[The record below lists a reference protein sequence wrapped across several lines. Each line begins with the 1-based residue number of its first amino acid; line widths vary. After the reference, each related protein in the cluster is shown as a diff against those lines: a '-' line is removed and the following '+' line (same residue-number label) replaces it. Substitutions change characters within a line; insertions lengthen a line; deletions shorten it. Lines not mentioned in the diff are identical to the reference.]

1 MIDDGQWSIDDGQ
14 RSIVYFF
21 GLQSGFIL
29 KMELHMRDRIQEAL
43 KRSKADYTEIRI
55 EEKETTRVAFRGK
68 ELEVANANIDKG
80 GIVRCLIKNKGW
92 GVATFNN
99 LDDLFNKVDQA
110 YQCARV
116 GSVPE
121 PIELAVVEPVE
132 NSTVAEMKR
141 DFRDISLVEKKSLA
155 ERYNQVLVNHNDRI
169 IDTQTAY
176 MDAFTHLILANSE
189 GTYIDQEKPSVV
201 ISAFAI
207 ARDGDNV
214 QQAHESLS
222 TTQGYEYIL
231 DKDELARKAAQ
242 KAVELL
248 DAKPVKAGQ
257 YPVVVDQ
264 MLAGVFI
271 HEAFGH
277 LSEADFVYENPKA
290 RQMMTMGRRFGKGIL
305 NVFDDGS
312 IPNQRGTTLFDDE
325 GVPARRNW
333 LISSGELVGRLHSRQ
348 TAARMGEKAS
358 GNARAINYRFAP
370 IVRMTN
376 TAIDNG
382 TTSFDDMIKDIK
394 LGIYACEAYG
404 GQTQLENFSF
414 SSGYAYMIRDGKI
427 AEMVKDVIL
436 SGNLFTTLENIDA
449 IGNDFKWLNTG
460 GGCGKGAQYPLP
472 VGMGAP
478 HIRIQNVVIGG
489 E

>member
-1 MIDDGQWSIDDGQ
+1 
-14 RSIVYFF
+14 
-21 GLQSGFIL
+21 
-29 KMELHMRDRIQEAL
+29 MRDKIQEAL

-55 EEKETTRVAFRGK
+55 EEKETTRVVFRGK

-80 GIVRCLIKNKGW
+80 GIVRCLIKDKGW
-92 GVATFNN
+92 GVVTFNN
-99 LDDLFNKVDQA
+99 LDDLLNKADQA

-121 PIELAVVEPVE
+121 PIKLASVEPVE
-132 NSTVAEMKR
+132 NVTTVEMKR
-141 DFRDISLVEKKSLA
+141 DFRDIPLSEKKALA
-155 ERYNQVLVNHNDRI
+155 ERYNRILLGHSGKI
-169 IDTQTAY
+169 IDTQAAY
-176 MDAFTHLILANSE
+176 VDTFTKITLANSE
-189 GTYIDQEKPSVV
+189 GTYIEQEKPSVV
-201 ISAFAI
+201 IGAFAI

-214 QQAHESLS
+214 QQAHETLS
-222 TTQGYEYIL
+222 TTQGFEYVL
-231 DKDELARKAAQ
+231 DKDELARRAAQ

-248 DAKPVKAGQ
+248 DAQSIKAGQ

-290 RQMMTMGRRFGKGIL
+290 REMMTMGRRFGKGLL

-312 IPNQRGTTLFDDE
+312 IPNLRGTTLYDDE
-325 GVPARRNW
+325 GTPARRNW
-333 LISSGELVGRLHSRQ
+333 LIRDGELVGRLHSRQ

-382 TTSFDDMIKDIK
+382 TTSFEDMIKDIE

-414 SSGYAYMIRDGKI
+414 SSGYAYMIRNGKI

-436 SGNLFTTLENIDA
+436 AGNLFTTLENIDA
-449 IGNDFKWLNTG
+449 IGNDFKWQNTG
-460 GGCGKGAQYPLP
+460 GGCGKGNQFPLP
-472 VGMGAP
+472 VGTGAP

>member
-1 MIDDGQWSIDDGQ
+1 
-14 RSIVYFF
+14 
-21 GLQSGFIL
+21 
-29 KMELHMRDRIQEAL
+29 MRDQIQAAL
-43 KRSKADYTEIRI
+43 KRSHADYTEIRI
-55 EEKETTRVAFRGK
+55 EEKETSRVVFRGK

-80 GIVRCLIKNKGW
+80 GIVRCLIKDKGW

-121 PIELAVVEPVE
+121 PIELASVDPIEE
-132 NSTVAEMKR
+132 ATTVEMKR
-141 DFRDISLVEKKSLA
+141 DFRDISLAEKKALA
-155 ERYNQVLVNHNDRI
+155 ERYNQVVLGYSNKI
-169 IDTQTAY
+169 IDTQAVYVDSFSRT
-176 MDAFTHLILANSE
+176 ILANSE
-189 GTYIDQEKPSVV
+189 GTFIEQDRPSVIV
-201 ISAFAI
+201 AATAI

-214 QQAHESLS
+214 QQAHDSLAS
-222 TTQGYEYIL
+222 TQGYEFVL
-231 DKDELARKAAQ
+231 DQDEKMKLVAQHAVDLLA
-242 KAVELL
+242 
-248 DAKPVKAGQ
+248 AKPVKAGQ
-257 YPVVVDQ
+257 YTVVADQ
-264 MLAGVFI
+264 LLAGVFI

-290 RQMMTMGRRFGKGIL
+290 REMMTLGRRFGKGIL
-305 NVFDDGS
+305 NVYDDGS
-312 IPNQRGTTLFDDE
+312 IPNQRGTTLYDDE
-325 GVPARRNW
+325 GTPARRNW
-333 LISSGELVGRLHSRQ
+333 LIREGELVGRLHSRQ
-348 TAARMGEKAS
+348 TAAKMGEKAS

-376 TAIDNG
+376 TAIENG
-382 TTSFDDMIKDIK
+382 VTSFNDMLKDID
-394 LGIYACEAYG
+394 LGIYACVAYG
-404 GQTQLENFSF
+404 GETMLENFSF

-436 SGNLFTTLENIDA
+436 AGNLFTTLENIDA
-449 IGNDFKWLNTG
+449 IGNDFKWMNTG
-460 GGCGKGAQYPLP
+460 GGCGKGNQSPLP

>member
-1 MIDDGQWSIDDGQ
+1 
-14 RSIVYFF
+14 
-21 GLQSGFIL
+21 
-29 KMELHMRDRIQEAL
+29 MRDQIQEAL

-55 EEKETTRVAFRGK
+55 EERESTRAVFRGK
-68 ELEVANANIDKG
+68 DLETANANIDKG

-99 LDDLFNKVDQA
+99 VDDLLTKVDQA
-110 YQCARV
+110 YQCAQV

-121 PIELAVVEPVE
+121 PIELASVEPVE
-132 NSTVAEMKR
+132 QVITAEMKR
-141 DFRDISLVEKKSLA
+141 DFRDISLAEKKALA
-155 ERYNQVLVNHNDRI
+155 EHYNHVIMSHSDKI
-169 IDTQTAY
+169 IDTQAVY
-176 MDAFTHLILANSE
+176 NDAFSKLTFANSE
-189 GTYIDQEKPSVV
+189 GTYIEQDKPSVV
-201 ISAFAI
+201 IAAVAI

-214 QQAHESLS
+214 QQAYESLA
-222 TTQGYEYIL
+222 TTQGYEYVL
-231 DKDELARKAAQ
+231 NQEELAEKAA
-242 KAVELL
+242 KHAVELL
-248 DAKPVKAGQ
+248 NAKPVKAGQ
-257 YPVVVDQ
+257 YTVIADQ

-290 RQMMTMGRRFGKGIL
+290 REMMTMGRRFGKGIL
-305 NVFDDGS
+305 NVYDDGS
-312 IPNQRGTTLFDDE
+312 IPNQRGTTLYDDE
-325 GVPARRNW
+325 GTPARRNW
-333 LISSGELVGRLHSRQ
+333 LIRDGELVGRLHSRQ
-348 TAARMGEKAS
+348 TAAKMGETAS

-382 TTSFDDMIKDIK
+382 TTSFDEMIKDIK
-394 LGIYACEAYG
+394 LGIYACDAYG
-404 GQTQLENFSF
+404 GETQLENFSF

-436 SGNLFTTLENIDA
+436 AGNLFTTLENIDA

-460 GGCGKGAQYPLP
+460 GGCGKGNQFPLP

>member
-1 MIDDGQWSIDDGQ
+1 
-14 RSIVYFF
+14 
-21 GLQSGFIL
+21 
-29 KMELHMRDRIQEAL
+29 MRDRIQEAL
-43 KRSKADYTEIRI
+43 KHSKADYTEIRI
-55 EEKETTRVAFRGK
+55 EEKETTRVVFRGK
-68 ELEVANANIDKG
+68 ELETANANIDKG
-80 GIVRCLIKNKGW
+80 GVVRCLIRNKGW
-92 GVATFNN
+92 GVTTFNN
-99 LDDLFNKVDQA
+99 LDDLLTKVDQA
-110 YQCARV
+110 YQCAQV

-121 PIELAVVEPVE
+121 PIELASVEPV
-132 NSTVAEMKR
+132 NQVTTVEMKR
-141 DFRDISLVEKKSLA
+141 DFRDITLAEKKSLT
-155 ERYNQVLVNHNDRI
+155 ERYNQVLLRHNNKI
-169 IDTQTAY
+169 IDTRCFYSDT
-176 MDAFTHLILANSE
+176 FSHLTFANSE
-189 GTYIDQEKPSVV
+189 GSYIEQEKPSVV
-201 ISAFAI
+201 IGTFAT

-214 QQAHESLS
+214 QQAHETFSN
-222 TTQGYEYIL
+222 TQGYEYVL
-231 DKDELARKAAQ
+231 EKDELARRAAQ

-257 YPVVVDQ
+257 YTIVADQ

-290 RQMMTMGRRFGKGIL
+290 REMMTMGRRFGKGIL
-305 NVFDDGS
+305 NVYDDGS
-312 IPNQRGTTLFDDE
+312 IPDLRGTTMYDDE
-325 GVPARRNW
+325 GTPARRNW
-333 LISSGELVGRLHSRQ
+333 LIRDGELVGRLHSRQ
-348 TAARMGEKAS
+348 TAAKMGEAAS
-358 GNARAINYRFAP
+358 GNARAMSYRFAP

-382 TTSFDDMIKDIK
+382 TTSFEDMIKDIE

-414 SSGYAYMIRDGKI
+414 SSGYAYMIRNGKI

-449 IGNDFKWLNTG
+449 IGNDFQWLNTG
-460 GGCGKGAQYPLP
+460 GGCGKGNQYPLP

>member
-1 MIDDGQWSIDDGQ
+1 
-14 RSIVYFF
+14 
-21 GLQSGFIL
+21 
-29 KMELHMRDRIQEAL
+29 MRDRIEEAL

-55 EEKETTRVAFRGK
+55 EEKETTRVVYRGK

-80 GIVRCLIKNKGW
+80 GIVRCLIKDKGW
-92 GVATFNN
+92 GIATFNN
-99 LDDLFNKVDQA
+99 LDDLLNKADQA
-110 YQCARV
+110 YQCAQV

-121 PIELAVVEPVE
+121 PIDLAPVEPVE
-132 NSTVAEMKR
+132 KITTVEMKR
-141 DFRDISLVEKKSLA
+141 DFRDISLAEKKALA
-155 ERYNQVLVNHNDRI
+155 ERYNQVVLRYSNKI
-169 IDTQTAY
+169 IDTQAVY
-176 MDAFTHLILANSE
+176 SDSFTKVILANSE
-189 GTYIDQEKPSVV
+189 GTYIEQDRPSIVV
-201 ISAFAI
+201 GATAI

-214 QQAHESLS
+214 QQAHNSLAN
-222 TTQGYEYIL
+222 TQGYEYVL
-231 DKDELARKAAQ
+231 DKDELMKMAAQ
-242 KAVELL
+242 HAVELL
-248 DAKPVKAGQ
+248 TAKPVKAGQ

-290 RQMMTMGRRFGKGIL
+290 REMMTMGRRFGKGIL
-305 NVFDDGS
+305 NVYDDGS
-312 IPNQRGTTLFDDE
+312 IPNQRGTTLYDDE
-325 GVPARRNW
+325 GTPARRNW
-333 LISSGELVGRLHSRQ
+333 LIRDGELVGRLHSRQ
-348 TAARMGEKAS
+348 TAAKMGEKAS

-376 TAIDNG
+376 TAIDNS
-382 TTSFDDMIKDIK
+382 TTSFEDMIKDIE

-414 SSGYAYMIRDGKI
+414 SSGYAYMIRQGKI

-436 SGNLFTTLENIDA
+436 AGNLFTTLENIDA

-460 GGCGKGAQYPLP
+460 GGCGKGNQFPLP

>member
-1 MIDDGQWSIDDGQ
+1 MQN
-14 RSIVYFF
+14 
-21 GLQSGFIL
+21 
-29 KMELHMRDRIQEAL
+29 RIQEAL
-43 KRSKADYTEIRI
+43 KHSKADYTEIRI
-55 EEKETTRVAFRGK
+55 EEKETTRVVFRGK
-68 ELEVANANIDKG
+68 DLETANANLDKG
-80 GIVRCLIKNKGW
+80 GIVRCLIRDKGW

-99 LDDLFNKVDQA
+99 LDDLLNKVDQA
-110 YQCARV
+110 YQCAQV

-121 PIELAVVEPVE
+121 PIELATVEPIQHVT
-132 NSTVAEMKR
+132 TVEMKR
-141 DFRDISLVEKKSLA
+141 DFRDITLAEKKALA
-155 ERYNQVLVNHNDRI
+155 ERYNEVMLSQSNKI
-169 IDTQTAY
+169 IDTQAVYSDT
-176 MDAFTHLILANSE
+176 FVHLILANSE
-189 GTYIDQEKPSVV
+189 GTYIEQEKPSVAV
-201 ISAFAI
+201 AAI
-207 ARDGDNV
+207 AISRDGDNV
-214 QQAHESLS
+214 QQAYESLAD
-222 TTQGYEYIL
+222 TRGYEYVL

-242 KAVELL
+242 KAIELL

-257 YPVVVDQ
+257 YPVVADQ

-290 RQMMTMGRRFGKGIL
+290 REMMTMGRRFGKGIL

-312 IPNQRGTTLFDDE
+312 IPDQRGTTLYDDE
-325 GVPARRNW
+325 GTPARRNW
-333 LISSGELVGRLHSRQ
+333 LIREGELVGRLHSRQ
-348 TAARMGEKAS
+348 TAAKMGESAS

-382 TTSFDDMIKDIK
+382 TTSFEDMIKDIE
-394 LGIYACEAYG
+394 LGIYACDAYG

-414 SSGYAYMIRDGKI
+414 SSGYAYMIRNGKI

-436 SGNLFTTLENIDA
+436 SGNLFTTLENVDA
-449 IGNDFKWLNTG
+449 IGNDFRWLNTG
-460 GGCGKGAQYPLP
+460 GGCGKGNQFPLP

>member
-1 MIDDGQWSIDDGQ
+1 
-14 RSIVYFF
+14 
-21 GLQSGFIL
+21 
-29 KMELHMRDRIQEAL
+29 MRDRILEAL

-55 EEKETTRVAFRGK
+55 EEKETTRVVFRGK

-80 GIVRCLIKNKGW
+80 GIVRCLIKDKGW
-92 GVATFNN
+92 GVTTFNN
-99 LDDLFNKVDQA
+99 LDELLNKTDQA
-110 YQCARV
+110 YQCAKV

-121 PIELAVVEPVE
+121 AIELAEVESVE
-132 NSTVAEMKR
+132 ELTTVEMKR
-141 DFRDISLVEKKSLA
+141 DFRDISLAEKKALA
-155 ERYNQVLVNHNDRI
+155 ERYNQIVLGHSGKI

-176 MDAFTHLILANSE
+176 VDSFTHLVLANSE
-189 GTYIDQEKPSVV
+189 GTYIEQEKPSVV
-201 ISAFAI
+201 ISAWAV
-207 ARDGDNV
+207 ARDGENV

-222 TTQGYEYIL
+222 TTQGFEYVL
-231 DKDELARKAAQ
+231 GKDELARKAAQ

-248 DAKPVKAGQ
+248 EAKPVKAGE

-264 MLAGVFI
+264 MLAGVFM

-290 RQMMTMGRRFGKGIL
+290 REMMTMGRRFGKGLL
-305 NVFDDGS
+305 NVYDDGS
-312 IPNQRGTTLFDDE
+312 IPNLRGTTLYDDE
-325 GVPARRNW
+325 GTPARRNW
-333 LISSGELVGRLHSRQ
+333 LIRDGELVGRLHSRQ
-348 TAARMGEKAS
+348 TAAKMGEKAS

-376 TAIDNG
+376 TAIENG
-382 TTSFDDMIKDIK
+382 TTSFEEMIKDIE
-394 LGIYACEAYG
+394 LGIYACDAYG

-414 SSGYAYMIRDGKI
+414 SSGYAYMIRGGKI

-460 GGCGKGAQYPLP
+460 GGCGKANQAPLP